1 MTTTYSEAPKEHIPP
16 SLEKLLLNE
25 FDTNSYKPEK
35 KTIMD
40 RLCKYLCCF
49 SLMNDKK
56 IL

>member
-1 MTTTYSEAPKEHIPP
+1 MNNLYSEPQRDHIPP
-16 SLEKLLLNE
+16 SLERLLSE
-25 FDTNSYKPEK
+25 FDTNSFKPEK

-40 RLCKYLCCF
+40 RVCKYLCCF